1 MYAMLL
7 TTTVLAVHRDSEH
20 RFSKQSI
27 DSIELQQD
35 LGVVGDA
42 HWGRTVQHRSRVK
55 ANPDQPNLRQVH
67 LISSSLFAHVAD
79 LGFDVQA
86 GELGENITLAEAP
99 NLSWYDLIRL
109 PVDTQLLFSKEPILQ
124 LTGLRNPC
132 VQIDDFQ
139 KGLFSAMLDKTPY
152 GQIVRKTGVMAIVVQ
167 GGRVQTGDTVTVKL
181 PPTPHRR
188 MDRV

>member
-1 MYAMLL
+1 MLL

-20 RFSKQSI
+20 RFSKQSM
-27 DSIELQQD
+27 DSIELEQD

-42 HWGRTVQHRSRVK
+42 HWGHTVQHHSRIK
-55 ANPDQPNLRQVH
+55 ANPNQPNLRQVH
-67 LISSSLFAHVAD
+67 LISSSLFAHAAD

-99 NLSWYDLIRL
+99 KLGWHDLIRL
-109 PVDTQLLFSKEPILQ
+109 PVDTQLLFSQGALLQ

-132 VQIDDFQ
+132 AQIDDFQ
-139 KGLFSAMLDKTPY
+139 KGLFPAMLDKTHD

-167 GGRVQTGDTVTVKL
+167 GGRVQAGDTVTVKL
-181 PPTPHRR
+181 PPTPHRK